1 MITLQIT
8 LFDKGGHYK
17 PVSTLIN
24 VESIEYFKSHKEE
37 VKIAG
42 VVKICQKRGWTQR
55 ELEKYGYKTCKI
67 RVYDPEKIKQEAK
80 DRYEQIK
87 KERGWN

>member
-1 MITLQIT
+1 MVTLQVT

-24 VESIEYFKSHKEE
+24 VESIEYFKSHREE
-37 VKIAG
+37 TKIAA

-55 ELEKYGYKTCKI
+55 DLEKYGYKTCKI
-67 RVYDPEKIKQEAK
+67 RIYDPEKIKEEARI
-80 DRYEQIK
+80 RYEKIK
-87 KERGWN
+87 EEKGWK